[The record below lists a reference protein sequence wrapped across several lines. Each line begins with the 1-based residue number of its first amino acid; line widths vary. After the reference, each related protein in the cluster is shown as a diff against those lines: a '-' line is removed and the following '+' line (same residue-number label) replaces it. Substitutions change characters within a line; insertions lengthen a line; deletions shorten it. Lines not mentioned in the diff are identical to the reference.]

1 MLRTCVNTMSSAS
14 GKSRVCGESFEK
26 RRESFFFLVPLVS
39 TRGSY
44 CLPIEL
50 EARVRVEFHCRVI
63 FARVNEKEAVYEKA
77 TRKRKT
83 FTYTRDLPYIVSI
96 LFKRVKFMCVRT

>member
-26 RRESFFFLVPLVS
+26 RRVPLVS

-50 EARVRVEFHCRVI
+50 EARVRVDFHCRVI
-63 FARVNEKEAVYEKA
+63 FARVNEKEAMYEKA

-96 LFKRVKFMCVRT
+96 LFTPVIFMCVRT